1 MRSLWLL
8 NLLLGLVALILLE
21 GIVSVALDRPSMI
34 FTASVPATP
43 APRAPSAQ
51 RAEAVEP
58 AAAPAQVPPLSD
70 FAAIA
75 EKDLF
80 RNPNPEPV
88 PPTRP
93 GVTAAPPPQTPLPA
107 LIGTLFVGEERK
119 AILKEG
125 NRTES
130 YSVGQSVGGGKLV
143 RIESD
148 RVLIERGGTEAEVL
162 LRASIQSASPSAPGG
177 RGPTRPMPRPVV
189 PHGTPPPD
197 ASTAP
202 DGGSEAVSEVDPG
215 ASGEPGVQTG
225 PGGQAAQEAM
235 TPEERLRRLRQS
247 FQERKYRTRAR

>member
-8 NLLLGLVALILLE
+8 NLLLGLVALILVE

-34 FTASVPATP
+34 FTASVPATL
-43 APRAPSAQ
+43 APRAPSIQ
-51 RAEAVEP
+51 RTEAVEP
-58 AAAPAQVPPLSD
+58 AVGPANVPPLSD

-80 RNPNPEPV
+80 RNPNPEPA

-93 GVTAAPPPQTPLPA
+93 GVTAAPPPQTPLPV

-162 LRASIQSASPSAPGG
+162 LRASIQSAPQGPGG
-177 RGPTRPMPRPVV
+177 RGPTRPTPRPVA
-189 PHGTPPPD
+189 PHGAPPPD

-202 DGGSEAVSEVDPG
+202 DGGSEAVSEADPAPG
-215 ASGEPGVQTG
+215 GPGVQAG
-225 PGGQAAQEAM
+225 PEGQTTQEAM

-247 FQERKYRTRAR
+247 FQERKYRPRAR